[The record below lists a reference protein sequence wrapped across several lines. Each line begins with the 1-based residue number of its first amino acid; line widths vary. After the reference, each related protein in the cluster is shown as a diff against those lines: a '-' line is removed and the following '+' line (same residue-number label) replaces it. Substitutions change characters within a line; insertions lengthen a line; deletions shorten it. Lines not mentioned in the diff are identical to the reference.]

1 MYSGWRKQL
10 AHCSQAEG
18 AYIYYVITLGG
29 GGGGPGSLDY
39 IDYALRGG
47 WGGKHQN
54 DYVLYDYFC
63 TTNIQSY

>member
-1 MYSGWRKQL
+1 MVSVIYRYPSRI
-10 AHCSQAEG
+10 CSA
-18 AYIYYVITLGG
+18 LGSVHILRNHVRG
-29 GGGGPGSLDY
+29 GVGGPGSLDY